1 MFDFDVLVRIAKAQ
15 GKGHEAFAAD
25 LGIDPGHLWRLKKGR
40 SKPTAL
46 LIEKA
51 CAILHVSPTLL
62 GLQERSEWLRFHR
75 SRLDLLTEF
84 HDDFQQSERV
94 LAVVTSAESYL
105 QDEWMLDWSNRVWLG
120 IRNWGDHQRT
130 LFPYARQQVVAR
142 HRSNFV
148 HRIVCPWELFVAARH
163 QSIDWLDNIRHGLG
177 AFNEITA
184 VMPVRNWQRV
194 YDECSKHLSPDSI
207 GWNKLSIVDSR
218 RALIHVAQERYLMC
232 ATEAV
237 IRPLKAAIES
247 ILARECQS
255 FLQESQITVSSVR
268 DAAHQMEDD
277 IESLLTTKDDQLQL
291 QANAQ
296 AFARMIVEGVHVPP
310 RRFLP
315 QPPQVTAPRR
325 PLSDHLLRRMA
336 AVDRFLEES
345 AAP

>member
-15 GKGHEAFAAD
+15 GKGRKALAAA
-25 LGIDPGHLWRLKKGR
+25 LGLSPGHLWRLKTGR
-40 SKPTAL
+40 SKPTAR

-51 CAILHVSPTLL
+51 CAMLHVSPTAL

-105 QDEWMLDWSNRVWLG
+105 QDEWMLDWSNRVWLS
-120 IRNWGDHQRT
+120 IRDWDDHQRT

-163 QSIDWLDNIRHGLG
+163 QSVDWLDNIRHGLG
-177 AFNEITA
+177 AFNEMTA
-184 VMPVRNWQRV
+184 VMPVRSWQRV
-194 YDECSKHLSPDSI
+194 YDECSKHLPPDSI
-207 GWNKLSIVDSR
+207 GWNKLSIMDSG
-218 RALIHVAQERYLMC
+218 RALIHVKDWFLMC
-232 ATEAV
+232 STDAV
-237 IRPLKAAIES
+237 VRPLKAAIES

-255 FLQESQITVSSVR
+255 FLRESQITVSSVR
-268 DAAHQMEDD
+268 AAAHHMEDD
-277 IESLLTTKDDQLQL
+277 IESLLITKDDQMQL

-296 AFARMIVEGVHVPP
+296 AFARMIVEGAHVPP
-310 RRFLP
+310 RLFLP
-315 QPPQVTAPRR
+315 RPPRVTAPRR
-325 PLSDHLLRRMA
+325 PLSDHLLRRLA
-336 AVDRFLEES
+336 AADRFLEEPV
-345 AAP
+345 AP